1 MKKDWQDK
9 KDSFQVIDVRKL
21 TGNFLP
27 MVLKKAKNTSV
38 GEGICVVQS
47 FEPIPLY
54 SALSDLGFEH
64 LTDRVS
70 ESEYRVYFFRKEVKD
85 ASTPTGMD
93 VPLKPLAILNFK
105 RIDDEL
111 ADIVVHFWELIWG
124 KEDAA
129 IDQKT
134 KYLLSLANAVGAG
147 RMRQATRELV
157 KAYADGVTVEELD
170 ELFALLAWNH
180 GPGTFASQIGP
191 STLFGAYKLIKS
203 REKNG
208 VPKEE
213 VLKQL
218 VERFGETNRDS
229 SALFKDNT
237 MENKDHV

>member
-1 MKKDWQDK
+1 
-9 KDSFQVIDVRKL
+9 
-21 TGNFLP
+21 
-27 MVLKKAKNTSV
+27 MVLNKATEMRV

-54 SALSDLGFEH
+54 SALADLGFEH
-64 LTDRVS
+64 TTDRVS
-70 ESEYRVYFFRKEVKD
+70 ETEYRAYFIKNEARD
-85 ASTPTGMD
+85 AAAPPGMD
-93 VPLKPLAILNFK
+93 VPLKPTAILNFK

-124 KEDAA
+124 KGDSA

-170 ELFALLAWNH
+170 ELFALFAWNH

-191 STLFGAYKLIKS
+191 SALFGAYKLIKS
-203 REKNG
+203 REQNG
-208 VPKEE
+208 VSKEE
-213 VLKQL
+213 ILRQL
-218 VERFGETNRDS
+218 VERFDESNPASSTFFKNKLRQDKQHDEPISDS
-229 SALFKDNT
+229 RGD
-237 MENKDHV
+237 